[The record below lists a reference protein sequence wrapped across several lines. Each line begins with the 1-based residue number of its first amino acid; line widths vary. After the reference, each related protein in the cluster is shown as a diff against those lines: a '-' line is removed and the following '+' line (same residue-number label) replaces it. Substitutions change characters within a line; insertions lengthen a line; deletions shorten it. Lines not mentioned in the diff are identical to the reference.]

1 MAGLCCQDGTV
12 SLVLRE
18 SDGQL
23 SGGAFRVHY
32 DSIKLAEPRKKSRV
46 MVLSGPRRGF
56 VGILKKTEG
65 RDCIIDGSATN
76 EGLGL
81 FKLSNVAWMHEEH

>member
-1 MAGLCCQDGTV
+1 M
-12 SLVLRE
+12 
-18 SDGQL
+18 
-23 SGGAFRVHY
+23 HY
-32 DSIKLAEPRKKSRV
+32 DSIKLAEPRKKSKV
-46 MVLSGPRRGF
+46 MVLSGTRRGF